1 MLAFLLR
8 ILGDSLEE
16 LRDNSERG
24 LGRIP
29 RELLYQERLYP

>member
-1 MLAFLLR
+1 M
-8 ILGDSLEE
+8 IGESLEE

-29 RELLYQERLYP
+29 RALLYQERLYP